1 MQRPITILMA
11 DDAASEGPRPDRILL
26 DANLPRMNGVGV
38 LASTRTLPNR

>member
-11 DDAASEGPRPDRILL
+11 DDASEGPRPDRILL
-26 DANLPRMNGVGV
+26 DANLPRMNGVGA